1 NFKLAL
7 TKSHKAHKSLCDWWH
22 LLSGQCALCLIM
34 FNGAYLFNSV
44 QPLVFRGF
52 IIEVSRNE

>member
-1 NFKLAL
+1 MITIPLEL
-7 TKSHKAHKSLCDWWH
+7 TTYHCV
-22 LLSGQCALCLIM
+22 LCLIM
-34 FNGAYLFNSV
+34 FNGAYLIKSV

>member
-1 NFKLAL
+1 MTRITWENSDITIWGLQ
-7 TKSHKAHKSLCDWWH
+7 SNCV
-22 LLSGQCALCLIM
+22 LCLLM
-34 FNGAYLFNSV
+34 FNRAYLLESV

>member
-1 NFKLAL
+1 MIILPL
-7 TKSHKAHKSLCDWWH
+7 E
-22 LLSGQCALCLIM
+22 LSTHDYVLCLIM
-34 FNGAYLFNSV
+34 FNGAYLINVV

>member
-1 NFKLAL
+1 MIILPL
-7 TKSHKAHKSLCDWWH
+7 E
-22 LLSGQCALCLIM
+22 LSTHDYVLCLIM
-34 FNGAYLFNSV
+34 FNGAYLIKSV